1 MSTFEQIDSET
12 LEKYTIQN
20 DYTHYPLRSDKAGY
34 SCVGV
39 CPCTATFY
47 VIRVSAPRGL
57 EAGHAGH
64 ADVALL
70 RPGIN
75 KEGLGWAGLGWC
87 VATL

>member
-1 MSTFEQIDSET
+1 MSTFEQID
-12 LEKYTIQN
+12 IQN
-20 DYTHYPLRSDKAGY
+20 YCTHYPLRSEKAGY

-75 KEGLGWAGLGWC
+75 KEELGWAGLGWC